1 VQGVDTNTGVFY
13 GTDIVAVSTGGTE
26 RMRINA
32 SGQAEFTAGTA
43 ALPAITSTGDT
54 NTGVFFPAADTIAF
68 GEGGAE
74 AMRIDSSGNVGIG
87 TTAASSYGRLA
98 VMTPTSNF
106 GFFGIANSVASGG
119 GVNIAQYYGT
129 VKISYIDSTLE
140 NGTPGAETARLT
152 FATSTAGTLTER
164 MRITSSG
171 DLLVGCTSQANAARA
186 TWQTATNNA
195 RYIGFQTVAG
205 AEIGFI
211 FNNTTATQYSTTS
224 DYRLKKDIAPMTG
237 ALAKVQALKPVTY
250 KWKSNDSDAEGFIA
264 HELAEICPSAVVGTK
279 DAVNENGDP
288 NYQGIDTSFLVATL
302 TAAIQ
307 EQQAMITAL
316 TNRITALEVTP

>member
-1 VQGVDTNTGVFY
+1 MTVTINGATGIAGVNGSAALPAVQGDDTNTGVFY
-13 GTDIVAVSTGGTE
+13 PAADTVAISTGGTE

-32 SGQAEFTAGTA
+32 SGQAAFAAGTA
-43 ALPAITSTGDT
+43 ALPAITANGNTTTGI
-54 NTGVFFPAADTIAF
+54 FFPAADTIAF
-68 GEGGAE
+68 AEGGAE
-74 AMRIDSSGNVGIG
+74 TMRINSSGQVGIG
-87 TTAASSYGRLA
+87 TTS
-98 VMTPTSNF
+98 PTAPLDVKVGTGNF
-106 GFFGIANSVASGG
+106 TVGLQGTANTQLTAT
-119 GVNIAQYYGT
+119 GVLRF
-129 VKISYIDSTLE
+129 D
-140 NGTPGAETARLT
+140 
-152 FATSTAGTLTER
+152 STAGTTVFTQNTTES
-164 MRITSSG
+164 MRLDSSG
-171 DLLVGCTSQANAARA
+171 NLLIGCTSQANPARA
-186 TWQTATNNA
+186 TYQTATNNT
-195 RYIGFQTVAG
+195 RFIGFQTTAG
-205 AEIGFI
+205 AEIGYI

-237 ALAKVQALKPVTY
+237 ALAKIQALKPVTY

-316 TNRITALEVTP
+316 TARITALEVTP